1 MSLEINELVASFAT
15 KILIHGSNK
24 RKAIKENTKPNFQKA
39 LGSLTSI
46 VMDVGAHSA
55 IYVSPPESSMEIN
68 VARIVH

>member
-1 MSLEINELVASFAT
+1 MV
-15 KILIHGSNK
+15 LIREK
-24 RKAIKENTKPNFQKA
+24 QKKENTKPNSQKA

>member
-1 MSLEINELVASFAT
+1 MV
-15 KILIHGSNK
+15 LIRSKQKVKHQY
-24 RKAIKENTKPNFQKA
+24 TKPNSQRA